1 MTTTLIIAI
10 IAVAWI
16 LTTWIKHRNIFK
28 AYEHTLT
35 GFSHDTNSTLLHY
48 QDAQAFQSKYLSALL
63 VFIADLILQG
73 AIRVEDKKQK
83 HNIAHFLRQLVDA
96 MDSINFKVTDF
107 YMITGSQALFI
118 QENPQVVPF
127 SFCIDFFQHQ
137 SILKLNHFVKVS
149 LKNISANGFWNL
161 NSIPHWYY
169 LGQAMIGI
177 SNIEKKAL

>member
-96 MDSINFKVTDF
+96 MESTNIESGHF
-107 YMITGSQALFI
+107 YMITFSQALFI
-118 QENPQVVPF
+118 QENPHVVPF
-127 SFCIDFFQHQ
+127 ILYRFFSAPKHPEIKPFCNSVIEEYKRERFLGFKQHP
-137 SILKLNHFVKVS
+137 S
-149 LKNISANGFWNL
+149 L
-161 NSIPHWYY
+161 
-169 LGQAMIGI
+169 
-177 SNIEKKAL
+177 ALFRSSDDRY